1 MLLSLDLSHGE
12 RSAGWRGYSWTPTF
26 LWMSA
31 VLEAQPWAMLGG
43 QNKAGPKTWKGP
55 CDFSEHLGVF
65 RFGIRP
71 RSSCGKSIIRCCKK
85 RGLIVIGFGCG
96 GWTWRRGQDWQTE
109 PAPPRA
115 QGSNPSRSSGCCCC
129 LDYWEIKLCFW
140 ANGIMQLGQGTAHQ
154 PLSFKGLVGNGK
166 EAQKKPLPCQVQNLP
181 DQALLCQRDTVVH
194 PGWQGQIW
202 GQESGKRWEQRRA
215 SQRSWLWMV
224 WKWWAGIKLFSTK
237 AMGHQMKLAGAR
249 LKAIDSK
256 VDFHR
261 MGNWVVR
268 HFA

>member
-1 MLLSLDLSHGE
+1 MLLSLDLCHGE

-26 LWMSA
+26 MWMSA
-31 VLEAQPWAMLGG
+31 VLEAQPRAMLGG

-55 CDFSEHLGVF
+55 CNFSEHLGMF

-71 RSSCGKSIIRCCKK
+71 RSSWKSIIRCCKK

-166 EAQKKPLPCQVQNLP
+166 EAQKKPLPGPEPAWPSLAVP
-181 DQALLCQRDTVVH
+181 EGHRGA
-194 PGWQGQIW
+194 PGLARTDLGT
-202 GQESGKRWEQRRA
+202 GVREEVGAEES
-215 SQRSWLWMV
+215 
-224 WKWWAGIKLFSTK
+224 FSK
-237 AMGHQMKLAGAR
+237 AMTVNGVEMMSR
-249 LKAIDSK
+249 D
-256 VDFHR
+256 
-261 MGNWVVR
+261 
-268 HFA
+268 